1 MAASA
6 TRLLTA
12 LLAAP
17 AAAWVAGGVVIGD
30 GWMAPCGH
38 RAAAHPTMAATLPRT
53 TSEMVD
59 QLRGSVQAALQ
70 ARTSR
75 MVVELPAG
83 FDFGVETKQKG
94 EAGLSAERSDRELA
108 RLFLEMFDGTGI
120 DPVVLFSNG
129 AQVSTCKRRWTE
141 KHSSRVFAL
150 YGDSAAPPSP
160 LSKAKAK
167 RGKGAAAKSK
177 GGGGGFGAP
186 PPPPPEASGLA
197 RVPSSAEVTFVVDPR
212 QAQLAALRD
221 FCESN
226 GDERLV
232 VLLNPRALGGVA
244 AAGDESLSEIAD
256 RELAGYFCA
265 DRFEPAFVFRTT
277 AAQGEGETAVLWR
290 AFPDPYVLAR
300 KPKIGPPRELLREGS
315 MPDGRAIAGALED
328 DEKSSAGA
336 KVMGALGTV
345 FGGIDGKKAESN

>member
-1 MAASA
+1 MQ
-6 TRLLTA
+6 
-12 LLAAP
+12 AP
-17 AAAWVAGGVVIGD
+17 LD
-30 GWMAPCGH
+30 G
-38 RAAAHPTMAATLPRT
+38 
-53 TSEMVD
+53 E
-59 QLRGSVQAALQ
+59 
-70 ARTSR
+70 
-75 MVVELPAG
+75 
-83 FDFGVETKQKG
+83 
-94 EAGLSAERSDRELA
+94 
-108 RLFLEMFDGTGI
+108 
-120 DPVVLFSNG
+120 
-129 AQVSTCKRRWTE
+129 
-141 KHSSRVFAL
+141 
-150 YGDSAAPPSP
+150 
-160 LSKAKAK
+160 
-167 RGKGAAAKSK
+167 
-177 GGGGGFGAP
+177 
-186 PPPPPEASGLA
+186 
-197 RVPSSAEVTFVVDPR
+197 
-212 QAQLAALRD
+212 AQLAALRD